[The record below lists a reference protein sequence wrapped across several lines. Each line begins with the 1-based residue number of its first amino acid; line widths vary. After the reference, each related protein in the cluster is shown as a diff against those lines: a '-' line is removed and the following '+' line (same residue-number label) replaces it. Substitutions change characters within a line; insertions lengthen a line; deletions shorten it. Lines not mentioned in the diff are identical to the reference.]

1 MVATLRVQR
10 QWAAG
15 TQGLCWHFTEAGKR
29 KRAGP
34 IPEALVLVRVGW
46 EPAELAANEAGG

>member
-1 MVATLRVQR
+1 MATLRVQR

-15 TQGLCWHFTEAGKR
+15 TQGLCWHFTEAGNR